1 MYSPRAA
8 TQKTLTQSKSMSPET
23 YLNHPTFGLLYRV
36 CLVEETQELFAT
48 LYAQRLFFLVT
59 NTSAGLQF
67 DPTSRAD
74 ARILVENR
82 LRNLRRLGQIR
93 EYEQLQ
99 KVHKQTFQ

>member
-1 MYSPRAA
+1 
-8 TQKTLTQSKSMSPET
+8 MSTET

-59 NTSAGLQF
+59 NTPEGVQF
-67 DPTSRAD
+67 DPISRTD
-74 ARILVENR
+74 ARILVEHR
-82 LRNLRRLGQIR
+82 LRYLRRMGNVN